1 MKFKWVYL
9 FLGLLFPLL
18 ISLFLRYFGKNEF
31 NIPVYF
37 KNGVDSLKSNCAFD
51 YSKPYVVPD
60 SVFAFFNKDTH
71 STMLVTIDSSA
82 EAKKNFSRLD
92 TEVGTTGYNFVSLKS
107 DSLNQ
112 SLISCVLFLNKPW
125 TTVLID
131 KENRIRGYYA
141 PNTLEETDRL
151 IVEMKILLKQY

>member
-37 KNGVDSLKSNCAFD
+37 KNGVDSLKSNCAFN
-51 YSKPYVVPD
+51 YSKPYVLPD
-60 SVFAFFNKDTH
+60 SVFTFFKNDKHLAMVIT
-71 STMLVTIDSSA
+71 LDSSA
-82 EAKKNFSRLD
+82 EADKNFKRLNS
-92 TEVGTTGYNFVSLKS
+92 EVGSTDFKFVSLTG
-107 DSLNQ
+107 DSLNHQ
-112 SLISCVLFLNKPW
+112 LASCILFLNKPW
-125 TTVLID
+125 TTVLVD
-131 KENRIRGYYA
+131 KENKIRGYYA
-141 PNTLEETDRL
+141 PNTLEEADRL